1 MSRFFL
7 TFFAYL
13 MAFQIGFAT
22 IGLPIYEHLC
32 KMKEKTTVTILNAY
46 ECCCEVQAQKFKA
59 RFGCDLE
66 QGTTENDCCDTKTQ
80 LLQDQTDKHFP
91 KDFKFKFLENFVS
104 DFFFFEFEI
113 VEKISFGQEKIALL
127 YGADLPPP
135 NLYGKKLLI
144 FIQLF
149 RL

>member
-13 MAFQIGFAT
+13 MAFQIGLASV
-22 IGLPIYEHLC
+22 GVPIYEHLC
-32 KMKEKTTVTILNAY
+32 KMKEKTTVTILSAY

-59 RFGCDLE
+59 RLGCDLE
-66 QGTTENDCCDTKTQ
+66 MAVVDKDCCDTKIQ
-80 LLQDQTDKHFP
+80 LLQDQTDKYFP
-91 KDFKFKFLENFVS
+91 KDFKFEFLEKFVS

-113 VEKISFGQEKIALL
+113 VEKILGRQEKIALL

-135 NLYGKKLLI
+135 DLYGRHLLI